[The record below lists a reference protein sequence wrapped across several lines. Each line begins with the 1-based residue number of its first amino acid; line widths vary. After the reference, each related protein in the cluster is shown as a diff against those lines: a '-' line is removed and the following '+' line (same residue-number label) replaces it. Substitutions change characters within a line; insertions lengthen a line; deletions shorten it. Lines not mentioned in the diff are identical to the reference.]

1 MGVRMM
7 WSEID
12 LIITILA
19 FLGTLPTMAYFLWKE
34 LTKD

>member
-12 LIITILA
+12 FIFTVLA
-19 FLGTLPTMAYFLWKE
+19 PPVAAYLFWKE

>member
-7 WSEID
+7 WSDIHFI
-12 LIITILA
+12 LNILGIIGMPVT
-19 FLGTLPTMAYFLWKE
+19 AYFLWKE